1 MTSKPAYVIN
11 GYGIHCR
18 PSAIIVKEARQYN
31 ADIKVIGEDGHE
43 ADAKNSL
50 ELIGLAVTQGQTVTI
65 QVSGENEEAVC
76 DRMVDMFE
84 TNYDFER

>member
-1 MTSKPAYVIN
+1 MTSKNAYVIN

-65 QVSGENEEAVC
+65 QVSGENEEAIC
-76 DRMVDMFE
+76 DRMVELFE

>member
-31 ADIKVIGEDGHE
+31 AEIQVIGEDGQE

-65 QVSGENEEAVC
+65 KVSGENEEAVC
-76 DRMVDMFE
+76 NRMVELFE